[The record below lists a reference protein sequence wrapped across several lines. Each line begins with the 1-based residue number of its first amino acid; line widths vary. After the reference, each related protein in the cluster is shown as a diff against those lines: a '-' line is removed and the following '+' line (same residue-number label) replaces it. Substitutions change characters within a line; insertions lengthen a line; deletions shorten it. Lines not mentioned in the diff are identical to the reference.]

1 MFIADT
7 NLGDV
12 LVGIVVEQTLNVP
25 PPKNEVVVP
34 TPLQLYVV

>member
-12 LVGIVVEQTLNVP
+12 LVGVVVEQALNVP

-34 TPLQLYVV
+34 PPLQLYVV